1 LKKFLKLNGFTRPPL
16 QPTTHRATPGAT
28 DRKFQWKFFQAA
40 MNARGLH
47 DAEEGTIYWER
58 QEGGSLLCGE
68 HCLNNLLQ
76 GSYFNSVQLSEMA
89 LVLDKEESKLT
100 GSQGYSQNVDP
111 EGNFSVQVLR
121 AALLNFGEI
130 ELFSPS
136 SEDMRKEGKD
146 WTKEEGFVV
155 NRSSHWYSIRKLD
168 GKWWDLNSLA
178 HAPQSISDFHL
189 GGVLTQLESSGATVF
204 IARGKM
210 PAVQSDMQHPNW
222 HSIAELR
229 AMADGETGSSDTSSR
244 PSLVPFSGR
253 GNRLGDTSE
262 PESIDDE
269 ALAAIA
275 ASLDDPED
283 LEMARALAMSMQSE
297 SARAQA
303 NTSEEAPVKPL
314 TDREKRLAALEK
326 RGIS

>member
-1 LKKFLKLNGFTRPPL
+1 
-16 QPTTHRATPGAT
+16 
-28 DRKFQWKFFQAA
+28 

-155 NRSSHWYSIRKLD
+155 NR
-168 GKWWDLNSLA
+168 
-178 HAPQSISDFHL
+178 
-189 GGVLTQLESSGATVF
+189 
-204 IARGKM
+204 
-210 PAVQSDMQHPNW
+210 
-222 HSIAELR
+222 
-229 AMADGETGSSDTSSR
+229 
-244 PSLVPFSGR
+244 
-253 GNRLGDTSE
+253 
-262 PESIDDE
+262 
-269 ALAAIA
+269 
-275 ASLDDPED
+275 
-283 LEMARALAMSMQSE
+283 
-297 SARAQA
+297 
-303 NTSEEAPVKPL
+303 
-314 TDREKRLAALEK
+314 
-326 RGIS
+326 